1 MPDIQIITAADDL
14 RVRRLL
20 ARRDPRLA
28 PLIKH
33 VGRCRL
39 PDSRTH
45 HPFVSLVRALTS
57 QQLSTKAAATIFGRV
72 VDLVGGP
79 EALTSANLL
88 AADPA
93 KLRAAGLSGQKVSYV
108 RDLAARVDDGRL
120 ELQGLRERTD
130 DEVLEAITAVKGFGR
145 WSAEMFLMFQLNRAD
160 IFPVGDL
167 GIVKGMQLLLG
178 MKRRP
183 APVTMLRAAEAW
195 RPYRSVAAWYLWRL
209 VEMPVESRPGA
220 TSGQRTRAIGRIAS
234 R

>member
-1 MPDIQIITAADDL
+1 MPDIHVITAADDL

-79 EALTSANLL
+79 EALTSTQPAGGRSHEAACRRAQWPEGVLRPRSRL
-88 AADPA
+88 A
-93 KLRAAGLSGQKVSYV
+93 R
-108 RDLAARVDDGRL
+108 
-120 ELQGLRERTD
+120 
-130 DEVLEAITAVKGFGR
+130 
-145 WSAEMFLMFQLNRAD
+145 
-160 IFPVGDL
+160 
-167 GIVKGMQLLLG
+167 
-178 MKRRP
+178 
-183 APVTMLRAAEAW
+183 
-195 RPYRSVAAWYLWRL
+195 
-209 VEMPVESRPGA
+209 
-220 TSGQRTRAIGRIAS
+220 
-234 R
+234 